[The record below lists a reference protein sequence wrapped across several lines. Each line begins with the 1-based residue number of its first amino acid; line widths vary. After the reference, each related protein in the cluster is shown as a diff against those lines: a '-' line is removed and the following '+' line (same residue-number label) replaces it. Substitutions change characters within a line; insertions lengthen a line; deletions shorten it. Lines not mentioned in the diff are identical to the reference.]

1 MTLVG
6 FGQAG
11 ARIVDVFAKYQTAE
25 GEQTYNCL
33 ALNSNEGDFKE
44 LRYID
49 PSNRI
54 SLDLGGL
61 GKNPEKAEKILA
73 KDQRVKSIM
82 HNFISK
88 KLRVKDD
95 LVLFVAGL
103 GGGTGT
109 STIVKAIEDF
119 YELHNKPIIQQ
130 VLDKMIAQVG
140 EEVYKQR
147 EAEINQRA
155 FKVAEEQFVKIGVI
169 ACLPLEHEGHDV
181 LRQVSK
187 FANKI
192 WKLANDPKKGVS
204 FVIFPDNQF
213 FYNNFKQLPQ
223 TTKDSFDNY
232 RDYSNYEIANTL
244 HEINAAANQGGT
256 SIVMDSEDLKRALT
270 ERKGCLFIS
279 KQEVP
284 STVVESALDIT
295 KLFEKTMMTNCMHDP
310 IEIQSENGFA
320 KLHHMGLLAS
330 IDSKKD
336 YGNGSFMEAAT
347 EVAYEHLPFTG
358 TIFNGYVQE
367 KNESKVTTYVFYK
380 ADALPK
386 RLSKGLAQEYNEYI
400 SAIKEANFTSV
411 GIEKIEEN
419 NLDLLEEVTLSEL
432 GLDDFISAEPAKDGE
447 DPTDILAILD
457 DFDFTF

>member
-109 STIVKAIEDF
+109 STIVKTIEDF

-147 EAEINQRA
+147 EVEINQRA

-192 WKLANDPKKGVS
+192 WKLANDPKK
-204 FVIFPDNQF
+204 
-213 FYNNFKQLPQ
+213 
-223 TTKDSFDNY
+223 
-232 RDYSNYEIANTL
+232 
-244 HEINAAANQGGT
+244 
-256 SIVMDSEDLKRALT
+256 
-270 ERKGCLFIS
+270 
-279 KQEVP
+279 
-284 STVVESALDIT
+284 
-295 KLFEKTMMTNCMHDP
+295 
-310 IEIQSENGFA
+310 
-320 KLHHMGLLAS
+320 
-330 IDSKKD
+330 
-336 YGNGSFMEAAT
+336 
-347 EVAYEHLPFTG
+347 AY
-358 TIFNGYVQE
+358 
-367 KNESKVTTYVFYK
+367 
-380 ADALPK
+380 
-386 RLSKGLAQEYNEYI
+386 RLSFFQIINFSIITLNNCLKLQKI
-400 SAIKEANFTSV
+400 VLIIIAITQIMKSRIRFM
-411 GIEKIEEN
+411 K
-419 NLDLLEEVTLSEL
+419 
-432 GLDDFISAEPAKDGE
+432 
-447 DPTDILAILD
+447 
-457 DFDFTF
+457 